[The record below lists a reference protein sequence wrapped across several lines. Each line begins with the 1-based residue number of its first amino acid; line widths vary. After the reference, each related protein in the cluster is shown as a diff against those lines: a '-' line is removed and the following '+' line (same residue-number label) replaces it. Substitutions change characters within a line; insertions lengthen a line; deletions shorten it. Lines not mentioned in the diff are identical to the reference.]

1 MITPCYQLL
10 YIHIII
16 YLIWIGVALFS
27 PIPNIDHKKA
37 CLNPSKIGLNSVKPV
52 QITSLIDLE
61 YY

>member
-27 PIPNIDHKKA
+27 PIPNIDQA